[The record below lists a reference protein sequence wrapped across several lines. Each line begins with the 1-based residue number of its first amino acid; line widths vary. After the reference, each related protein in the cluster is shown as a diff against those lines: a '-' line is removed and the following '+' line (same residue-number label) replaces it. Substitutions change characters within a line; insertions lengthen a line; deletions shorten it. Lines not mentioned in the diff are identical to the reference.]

1 MGFYEL
7 GNGCDSCDTV
17 QSILPNNVNMQM
29 DPNSSMVASMVM
41 PYGTQNN
48 MVKQY
53 NGAIASGYTSQGSNM
68 GYGGM
73 GSNGSTLGGGQQPTQ
88 AMVMI
93 PTTTTGITTTT
104 TVPMKQVNSTGT
116 VAVVVPS
123 VNNSNSANN
132 ANKTTTTSS
141 VAEGFTD
148 GSGSWDPRKWIVL
161 GLVIFSALSL
171 NECCKYFLNKSLQ
184 LNDGSPLYYVAYA
197 GVAVLLTW
205 AVQTYISK
213 N

>member
-17 QSILPNNVNMQM
+17 SSILPNNVNMQM

-53 NGAIASGYTSQGSNM
+53 NGAIASGYTTQGSNQ
-68 GYGGM
+68 GYGG
-73 GSNGSTLGGGQQPTQ
+73 NGSTGSTMGATQTTQMQQ
-88 AMVMI
+88 MVMV
-93 PTTTTGITTTT
+93 PATSVATVSNTGQ
-104 TVPMKQVNSTGT
+104 VMKQVTAPGP
-116 VAVVVPS
+116 VAVVVPAP
-123 VNNSNSANN
+123 NSAP
-132 ANKTTTTSS
+132 ATASAK
-141 VAEGFTD
+141 VEGFTD
-148 GSGSWDPRKWIVL
+148 GSGMMSQHSKMWVVL
-161 GLVIFSALSL
+161 GLVIFSALAA

-184 LNDGSPLYYVAYA
+184 LNDGSPLYYVAYVA
-197 GVAVLLTW
+197 VAVLL
-205 AVQTYISK
+205 AFAAHTYATK

>member
-17 QSILPNNVNMQM
+17 STILPNNVNMQM

-53 NGAIASGYTSQGSNM
+53 NGAIASGYGAQGSNM
-68 GYGGM
+68 GMMGN
-73 GSNGSTLGGGQQPTQ
+73 GSNGSTMGAPQQAQT
-88 AMVMI
+88 MVMV
-93 PTTTTGITTTT
+93 PATTGQA
-104 TVPMKQVNSTGT
+104 MKQVTAPGP
-116 VAVVVPS
+116 VAVVVPAP
-123 VNNSNSANN
+123 NSAP
-132 ANKTTTTSS
+132 ATAPSSNK
-141 VAEGFTD
+141 VEGFTD
-148 GSGSWDPRKWIVL
+148 GTGMMTGNSKMWIVL
-161 GLVIFSALSL
+161 GLVIFSALAG

-184 LNDGSPLYYVAYA
+184 LNDGSPLYYVAYVA
-197 GVAVLLTW
+197 VAVLLSF
-205 AVQTYISK
+205 AAYTYATK

>member
-17 QSILPNNVNMQM
+17 SSILPNNVNMQM

-53 NGAIASGYTSQGSNM
+53 NGAIASGYTTQGSNLGYM
-68 GYGGM
+68 G
-73 GSNGSTLGGGQQPTQ
+73 NGSTGSTMGATQNTQQ
-88 AMVMI
+88 MVMV
-93 PTTTTGITTTT
+93 PAATVATGTGQA
-104 TVPMKQVNSTGT
+104 MKQVTAPGP
-116 VAVVVPS
+116 VAVVVPAP
-123 VNNSNSANN
+123 NSAP
-132 ANKTTTTSS
+132 ATASAK
-141 VAEGFTD
+141 VEGFTD
-148 GSGSWDPRKWIVL
+148 GTGMMSHHCKMWIVL
-161 GLVIFSALSL
+161 GLVIFSALAA

-184 LNDGSPLYYVAYA
+184 LNDGSPLYYVAYVA
-197 GVAVLLTW
+197 VAVLL
-205 AVQTYISK
+205 AFAAHTYSTK

>member
-7 GNGCDSCDTV
+7 KNGCDSCDTI
-17 QSILPNNVNMQM
+17 QNILPNNVNMQM

-53 NGAIASGYTSQGSNM
+53 NGAIASGYPAQGGNM

-73 GSNGSTLGGGQQPTQ
+73 GSSGTTLAGSTTPVVI
-88 AMVMI
+88 A
-93 PTTTTGITTTT
+93 TTTNANAAANNATAKTAPI
-104 TVPMKQVNSTGT
+104 
-116 VAVVVPS
+116 AVVVPATNPS
-123 VNNSNSANN
+123 PNSTASKGTNNQGI
-132 ANKTTTTSS
+132 
-141 VAEGFTD
+141 EGFTD
-148 GSGSWDPRKWIVL
+148 GKSMHDPRNWIVL
-161 GLVIFSALSL
+161 GLVVFSALAL

-197 GVAVLLTW
+197 GVAILLTW
-205 AVQTYISK
+205 AIQNYVSQHL
-213 N
+213 

>member
-7 GNGCDSCDTV
+7 GNGCDTCDTV
-17 QSILPNNVNMQM
+17 SSILPNNVNMQM

-48 MVKQY
+48 MQKQY
-53 NGAIASGYTSQGSNM
+53 NGAIVSGYGSQGSNFGMM
-68 GYGGM
+68 GN
-73 GSNGSTLGGGQQPTQ
+73 GSNGSTMGAPQTTQQ
-88 AMVMI
+88 AMIMV
-93 PTTTTGITTTT
+93 PAN
-104 TVPMKQVNSTGT
+104 TVISQPMKQITAPGP

-123 VNNSNSANN
+123 ANSAP
-132 ANKTTTTSS
+132 ATTSTK

-148 GSGSWDPRKWIVL
+148 GSSGSMMNHKMWIVL
-161 GLVIFSALSL
+161 GLVIFSALAG

-184 LNDGSPLYYVAYA
+184 LNDGSPLYYVAYV
-197 GVAVLLTW
+197 GVAVLLTF
-205 AVQTYISK
+205 ATYTYATK

>member
-17 QSILPNNVNMQM
+17 SAILPNNVNMQM

-53 NGAIASGYTSQGSNM
+53 NGAIASGYGAQGSNM
-68 GYGGM
+68 GMM
-73 GSNGSTLGGGQQPTQ
+73 GNGSSGSTMGAPQQTLV
-88 AMVMI
+88 MV
-93 PTTTTGITTTT
+93 PAT
-104 TVPMKQVNSTGT
+104 TVAGTNGQAMKQVTAPGP
-116 VAVVVPS
+116 VAVVVPAP
-123 VNNSNSANN
+123 NSAP
-132 ANKTTTTSS
+132 ATPTGTAK
-141 VAEGFTD
+141 VEGFTD
-148 GSGSWDPRKWIVL
+148 GTGMMTGNSKMWIVL
-161 GLVIFSALSL
+161 GLVIFSALAG

-184 LNDGSPLYYVAYA
+184 LNDGSPLYYVAYVA
-197 GVAVLLTW
+197 VAVLLSF
-205 AVQTYISK
+205 AAYTYATK

>member
-17 QSILPNNVNMQM
+17 NTILPNNVNMQM
-29 DPNSSMVASMVM
+29 DPNSSLVASMVM

-53 NGAIASGYTSQGSNM
+53 NGAIASGYTTQGSNLGYM
-68 GYGGM
+68 G
-73 GSNGSTLGGGQQPTQ
+73 NGSTGSTMGATQTTQMQQ
-88 AMVMI
+88 MVMV
-93 PTTTTGITTTT
+93 PATVASATTNTIQP
-104 TVPMKQVNSTGT
+104 VKQVSAPGP

-123 VNNSNSANN
+123 PSSSTTNSN
-132 ANKTTTTSS
+132 KL
-141 VAEGFTD
+141 EGFTD
-148 GSGSWDPRKWIVL
+148 GMTQLNNNYKMWIVL
-161 GLVIFSALSL
+161 GLVIFSALAA

-184 LNDGSPLYYVAYA
+184 LNDGSPLYYIAYVA
-197 GVAVLLTW
+197 VAVLL
-205 AVQTYISK
+205 AFAAHTYATK